1 MTNAEKLQMAERL
14 EENAHRLLDD
24 AATLREEVS
33 GGSDTSNLQVLSD
46 AHVEQLKQRRRR
58 IRLKH

>member
-33 GGSDTSNLQVLSD
+33 GGSDTSNLKVLSD
-46 AHVEQLKQRRRR
+46 AHVEQLKQRRRKT
-58 IRLKH
+58 RLR

>member
-33 GGSDTSNLQVLSD
+33 GGSDTSNLPVLSQV
-46 AHVEQLKQRRRR
+46 HIQELKERRRKT
-58 IRLKH
+58 RLG

>member
-1 MTNAEKLQMAERL
+1 MTNAEKIQMAERL

-33 GGSDTSNLQVLSD
+33 GGSDTSNLKVLSS
-46 AHVEQLKQRRRR
+46 AHIEQLKQRRRKT
-58 IRLKH
+58 RLG